1 MGRSTVCTIIKETCE
16 AVSRVLAKDF
26 VKAPSCAL
34 DWEGISREFEKRWN
48 FPNCVGMYVP
58 YAVAVLYHTIFISRS
73 KHIVVQAPI
82 NSGSLYYNYKGQHS
96 VVLLAVCDA
105 HYRYVSCCFLLP
117 CTQYLCINGHC
128 LYHYRFT
135 LIDLGDV
142 GRHSDGGALAH
153 SNFGQALEDNSLSFL
168 APCPLPGTIRH
179 CW

>member
-1 MGRSTVCTIIKETCE
+1 M
-16 AVSRVLAKDF
+16 
-26 VKAPSCAL
+26 
-34 DWEGISREFEKRWN
+34 
-48 FPNCVGMYVP
+48 
-58 YAVAVLYHTIFISRS
+58 
-73 KHIVVQAPI
+73 QAPI

-142 GRHSDGGALAH
+142 GRHSDGGVLAH
-153 SNFGQALEDNSLSFL
+153 SNFGQALEDNSLHPVHFQVPRSWHPTSL
-168 APCPLPGTIRH
+168 LVMRPSLCAPICYGHIPANTVNLYHVVINSTL
-179 CW
+179 

>member
-1 MGRSTVCTIIKETCE
+1 M
-16 AVSRVLAKDF
+16 
-26 VKAPSCAL
+26 
-34 DWEGISREFEKRWN
+34 
-48 FPNCVGMYVP
+48 
-58 YAVAVLYHTIFISRS
+58 
-73 KHIVVQAPI
+73 QAPI

-142 GRHSDGGALAH
+142 GRHSDGGVLAH
-153 SNFGQALEDNSLSFL
+153 SNFGQALENNSLSFP
-168 APCPLPGTIRH
+168 APCPLPGTTHLAPYVIVGDEAFPLRTNMLRPYPGRNLTGV
-179 CW
+179 CGFQIS